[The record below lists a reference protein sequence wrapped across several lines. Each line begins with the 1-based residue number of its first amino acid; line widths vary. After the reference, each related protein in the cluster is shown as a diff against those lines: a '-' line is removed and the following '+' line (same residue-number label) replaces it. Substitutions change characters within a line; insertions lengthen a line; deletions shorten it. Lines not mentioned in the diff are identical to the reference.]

1 MYSETRGHETARGL
15 MWVIV
20 RKSHRLKVL
29 PSLFSCYSFEGRP
42 HIQTSTSPSN
52 HRSHLIHS
60 WMETTCQQWCLAG
73 IGHQFWLA
81 GHQRSRSWV
90 RVEACFP
97 LLIWPRYSRR
107 VSRYRVSAPV
117 FSPLVDPQEA
127 SILGQNGK
135 TKTPGEREH
144 KCPVSRN
151 ISRNCHKA
159 LLPAL
164 HWSRFITW
172 PPVATGKCV
181 EYFVKVMSNEY
192 YSVAAMKNR

>member
-1 MYSETRGHETARGL
+1 M
-15 MWVIV
+15 
-20 RKSHRLKVL
+20 
-29 PSLFSCYSFEGRP
+29 
-42 HIQTSTSPSN
+42 
-52 HRSHLIHS
+52 
-60 WMETTCQQWCLAG
+60 
-73 IGHQFWLA
+73 
-81 GHQRSRSWV
+81 
-90 RVEACFP
+90 EACFP
-97 LLIWPRYSRR
+97 LLVRPRYSLR

-117 FSPLVDPQEA
+117 FSPLDDLQEV

-135 TKTPGEREH
+135 TKTRGEGEH

-172 PPVATGKCV
+172 PHVATGKCV
-181 EYFVKVMSNEY
+181 EYFVKVMSNKY